1 MITFFGSGTSVGGIV
16 GEQREYGCVTGC
28 TNRADITNNAD
39 AFGTGG
45 VIGWIRYY
53 GNDSDYSLKTVI
65 TVSGNRNTGNVIGG
79 SSAGGVVGH
88 IYNAAI
94 VTGNVNTAGLIRS
107 SNFAAGVAGS
117 LQLADSN
124 HFAEENIEVTGNV
137 STTPLD
143 SIQGQCTDQFA
154 YINNAKFIVEN
165 NSITE
170 G

>member
-1 MITFFGSGTSVGGIV
+1 M
-16 GEQREYGCVTGC
+16 
-28 TNRADITNNAD
+28 
-39 AFGTGG
+39 
-45 VIGWIRYY
+45 IGWIRYY
-53 GNDSDYSLKTVI
+53 GNNSDYSLKTVI

-79 SSAGGVVGH
+79 SSAGGIVGH
-88 IYNAAI
+88 IYNAAV
-94 VTGNVNTAGLIRS
+94 VTGKSIRLGFHRS
-107 SNFAAGVAGS
+107 SNFAARRSRQPAAGR
-117 LQLADSN
+117 QQ

-143 SIQGQCTDQFA
+143 GIYGQCTDQFA